1 MAGPPRAE
9 GGRARGGRGVLRA
22 APERRHR
29 LALRGVGEPPAGHG
43 RRPRL
48 LRGVPAAEPAVRPT
62 ARAFLAAALG
72 IALAA
77 VTALIALDGGDPAS
91 PFRHGYLPPVVV
103 AALRWGAP
111 GGAAAAG
118 PAMLLL
124 APAVP
129 PETEPSGPPP
139 HAAAAPV

>member
-103 AALRWGAP
+103 
-111 GGAAAAG
+111 
-118 PAMLLL
+118 
-124 APAVP
+124 P
-129 PETEPSGPPP
+129 PLPWAPPP
-139 HAAAAPV
+139 PAPPPAPPLL